1 MISVVV
7 TTYNRPDALAAVL
20 AGLAAQRDRDFE
32 VIVADDGSRPDTAE
46 LVAGLPCSVVSLT
59 QAGRAR
65 LPEPGQLLAAGDVV
79 HVAATHE
86 GASALDRRLGEA

>member
-1 MISVVV
+1 M
-7 TTYNRPDALAAVL
+7 
-20 AGLAAQRDRDFE
+20 
-32 VIVADDGSRPDTAE
+32 AE

-59 QAGRAR
+59 QGGRAR
-65 LPEPGQLLAAGDVV
+65 LPEPGQLLVAGDVV